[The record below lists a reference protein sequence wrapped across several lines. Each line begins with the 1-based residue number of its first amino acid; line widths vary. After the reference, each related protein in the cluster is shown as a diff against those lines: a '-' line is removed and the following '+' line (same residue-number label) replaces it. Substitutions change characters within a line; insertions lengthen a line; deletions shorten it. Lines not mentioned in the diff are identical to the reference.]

1 MSENGKWED
10 QLPNKDEHMTMS
22 IIRQVFTQTKYNFR
36 GLSLHLPE
44 TMAWQTDSCITN
56 IRMEGNRW
64 VRKPRLGI
72 DLTRDI
78 TLDVNCRGRVESK
91 LFSHWEAASKE
102 GQMKDIYVNQ
112 TEVLKLGDASNDSL
126 GRELRLQSTAFGQYR
141 P

>member
-1 MSENGKWED
+1 M
-10 QLPNKDEHMTMS
+10 
-22 IIRQVFTQTKYNFR
+22 
-36 GLSLHLPE
+36 HLPE
-44 TMAWQTDSCITN
+44 TMAWQTGSCITN
-56 IRMEGNRW
+56 IRMDGNGW

-78 TLDVNCRGRVESK
+78 TLDVNCMGRVESK